1 MYCSTINKKKKH
13 FISVFSVFDG
23 IRWWWACSWLI
34 FSLKWCLQSP
44 FLLLHSAAI
53 DLQEVKDSIDEEDQG
68 LQALHGA
75 PLLGSVQD
83 AFVCKEVKALL
94 GRKVSSGRKTLKDFQ
109 DLEERVKSLK
119 ALKEHPISKEVV
131 SLIVTTSQHMSYR
144 PTSI

>member
-1 MYCSTINKKKKH
+1 M
-13 FISVFSVFDG
+13 
-23 IRWWWACSWLI
+23 
-34 FSLKWCLQSP
+34 KWCLQSP

-119 ALKEHPISKEVV
+119 ALKDSEEQCKEMFKQKLLLQKECTLANDELDKLKMKN
-131 SLIVTTSQHMSYR
+131 SDLWTKCLH
-144 PTSI
+144 